1 MPKRVL
7 EPSTVLYPV
16 PVVLVSCGHQRPN
29 IITVNRI
36 ASLAAEPPVIG
47 ISLRPSRLSHTLISQ
62 TGEFVVNLPT
72 ADMLPATDL
81 CGTSSGTR
89 SDKFASTGLT
99 AVPALKVKT
108 PLIAECLVNI
118 ECRVIQT
125 VNLVSHDLF
134 LAQVEAVH
142 ADDSVLD
149 ERGEIDYLKANPLAY
164 GAAIVRERPEPRRD
178 TT

>member
-1 MPKRVL
+1 MSKRVL

-16 PVVLVSCGHQRPN
+16 PVVLVSCGYERPN

-62 TGEFVVNLPT
+62 AGEFVVNLPT
-72 ADMLPATDL
+72 ADMLPAMDL
-81 CGTSSGTR
+81 CGTSTGRR
-89 SDKFASTGLT
+89 SDKFASAGLT

-108 PLIAECLVNI
+108 SLIAECPVNV

-134 LAQVEAVH
+134 LAQVEVVH
-142 ADDSVLD
+142 ADESLLD
-149 ERGEIDYLKANPLAY
+149 DRGDIDYLKTNPLAY
-164 GAAIVRERPEPRRD
+164 GAAIVRERPVRQR
-178 TT
+178 